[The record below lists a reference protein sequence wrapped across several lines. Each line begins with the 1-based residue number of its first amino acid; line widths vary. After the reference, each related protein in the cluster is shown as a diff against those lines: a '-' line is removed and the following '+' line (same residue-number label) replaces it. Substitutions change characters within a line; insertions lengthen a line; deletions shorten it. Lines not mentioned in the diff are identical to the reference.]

1 VFALVPTNYLTISST
16 VNLFNIQCGTDKIAH
31 FFQQG
36 YDYYKI
42 YKRALAEKSTSAEAV
57 EKAVRFGQKTERTYF
72 GTLVSGVYSN
82 ADLYSNYAGMKFYQG
97 LAREVKIGNRT
108 RPAILRLENGIWK
121 FNEAVDLPEILIK
134 PFFSNHLNEALN
146 PSVFIVGLRSF
157 VRRAFRK
164 RGCAQW
170 RKQFPDYARTD
181 FDNISQGLKL
191 WNGEDYGFKE
201 SKKFVTVGKHLFR
214 RRKRRKTGG

>member
-1 VFALVPTNYLTISST
+1 LT
-16 VNLFNIQCGTDKIAH
+16 
-31 FFQQG
+31 
-36 YDYYKI
+36 
-42 YKRALAEKSTSAEAV
+42 
-57 EKAVRFGQKTERTYF
+57 
-72 GTLVSGVYSN
+72 
-82 ADLYSNYAGMKFYQG
+82 
-97 LAREVKIGNRT
+97 REVKIGNRT

-121 FNEAVDLPEILIK
+121 FNDTVNLPEILIK

-146 PSVFIVGLRSF
+146 PSVFIIGLRSF

-181 FDNISQGLKL
+181 FDTISQGLKL

-201 SKKFVTVGKHLFR
+201 SKKFVTVANTCFASESGEKPAAESTNKSR
-214 RRKRRKTGG
+214 TQ